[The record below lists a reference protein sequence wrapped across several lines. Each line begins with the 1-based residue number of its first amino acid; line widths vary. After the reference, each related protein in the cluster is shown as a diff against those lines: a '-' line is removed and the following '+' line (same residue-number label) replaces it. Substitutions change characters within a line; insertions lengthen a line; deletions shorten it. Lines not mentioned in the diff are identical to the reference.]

1 MRDVCALERGEHPPR
16 YALFLGFLKI
26 GLLGF
31 GGVAAWAYRVIVLE
45 RRWLSDAEYAALLGT
60 SQVLPG
66 ANTLNAAVMIG
77 DRFRGPSGA
86 VVAVL
91 GLMTM
96 PLAIV
101 VAIGTVFE
109 QIRAV
114 PDVRAAIDGVAMA
127 AAGVVVGMAL
137 RMARRLRLDWA
148 AVLFGGAIFVA
159 VGIFQ
164 VSLVR
169 AVLVLGS
176 LSIAAAYF
184 RKGA

>member
-1 MRDVCALERGEHPPR
+1 MGGLEQSGRPPR
-16 YALFLGFLKI
+16 RALFFGFLKI

-31 GGVAAWAYRVIVLE
+31 GGVAAWAYRVIVME

-77 DRFRGPSGA
+77 DRFRGPTGA
-86 VVAVL
+86 IVAVL

-101 VAIGTVFE
+101 AAIGAAFE
-109 QIRAV
+109 QIQAV
-114 PDVRAAIDGVAMA
+114 PDIRTAIDGAAMA
-127 AAGVVVGMAL
+127 AAGIVVGMAL
-137 RMARRLRLDWA
+137 RMARQVRLDWA

-164 VSLVR
+164 VPLVR
-169 AVLVLGS
+169 AILVLGT
-176 LSIAAAYF
+176 LSIGAGYL
-184 RKGA
+184 RKEA

>member
-1 MRDVCALERGEHPPR
+1 
-16 YALFLGFLKI
+16 
-26 GLLGF
+26 
-31 GGVAAWAYRVIVLE
+31 VIVIE
-45 RRWLSDAEYAALLGT
+45 RQWLSDAEYAALLGT

-66 ANTLNAAVMIG
+66 ANTVNAAVMIG

-101 VAIGTVFE
+101 VAIGAVFE
-109 QIRAV
+109 QIQAV
-114 PDVRAAIDGVAMA
+114 PDIRTAIDGVAMA
-127 AAGVVVGMAL
+127 AAGIVVGMAL
-137 RMARRLRLDWA
+137 RMARGVCLDWA
-148 AVLFGGAIFVA
+148 AALFGGAIFVA

-164 VSLVR
+164 VPLVS

-176 LSIAAAYF
+176 LSIAAAYL